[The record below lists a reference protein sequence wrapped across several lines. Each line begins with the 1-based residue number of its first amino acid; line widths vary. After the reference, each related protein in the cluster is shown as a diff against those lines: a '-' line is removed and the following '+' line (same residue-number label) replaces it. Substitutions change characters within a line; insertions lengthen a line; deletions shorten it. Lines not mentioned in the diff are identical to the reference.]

1 MTHGTEV
8 RLPFLNFELVNFIFS
23 LPSSYKIKD
32 GFTKYILRKTMMDK
46 IPDKILWNT
55 NKIGFE
61 TPQKSWMENSQI
73 QEMIFSSKE
82 QLVKD
87 NILNTSVLKNS
98 IEPKHAHEAENMDW
112 RFLNLAKIL

>member
-1 MTHGTEV
+1 MAHGTEV

-46 IPDKILWNT
+46 IPVKILWNT

-87 NILNTSVLKNS
+87 NILNASVLKNS